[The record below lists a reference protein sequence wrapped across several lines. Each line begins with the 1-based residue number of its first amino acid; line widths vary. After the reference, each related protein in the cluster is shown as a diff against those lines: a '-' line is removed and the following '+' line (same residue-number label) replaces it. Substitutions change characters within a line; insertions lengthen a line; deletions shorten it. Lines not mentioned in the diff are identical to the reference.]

1 MVLSPWRL
9 RQEDRVMSFH
19 VGAAIM
25 AAEMLVRP
33 QAGTIIRV
41 PEDFKSVQAAVDA
54 APPGA
59 EVVLAKGVHAGP
71 VDMRGKAITLRGEWG
86 AEFTSLLGG
95 DGVIRCMSGEGPDTM
110 IEGLTIA
117 GGLGWLCKDG
127 LRRGGGLYIN
137 GASPIIRR
145 CLIVGNE
152 ADRGAGVWLR
162 GGVPLF
168 EDCWF
173 HDNISEQTDGVVCE
187 GVAPKFIRCGF
198 HEDGVQ
204 WTDAPV
210 VSIRT
215 DCESPGGAC
224 CLGSTCVETTLE
236 SCVSANGHWHETIP
250 CSDTICPPACLGD
263 TNADRRVNH
272 TDLLNVLNNWGMCR

>member
-1 MVLSPWRL
+1 
-9 RQEDRVMSFH
+9 MSFYLS
-19 VGAAIM
+19 AAIV
-25 AAEMLVRP
+25 AAAMLVRP
-33 QAGTIIRV
+33 DLQNTIRV
-41 PEDFKSVQAAVDA
+41 PEDYKSVQAAVDA
-54 APPGA
+54 ASPGS
-59 EVVLAKGVHAGP
+59 VVLLAKGVHAGP

-86 AEFTSLLGG
+86 SEYTSLLGG
-95 DGVIRCMSGEGPDTM
+95 DGVIRCMSGEGPGTV
-110 IEGLTIA
+110 IEGITIA
-117 GGLGWLCKDG
+117 GGKG
-127 LRRGGGLYIN
+127 LVCDDDVRRGGGVYID
-137 GASPIIRR
+137 GGSPIIRR
-145 CLIVGNE
+145 CMIVGNE
-152 ADRGAGVWLR
+152 ADRGAGVWIR

-204 WTDAPV
+204 WADAPV

-224 CLGSTCVETTLE
+224 CLGSVCVDTTFE
-236 SCVSANGHWHETIP
+236 ACVAANGHWHETIP
-250 CSDTICPPACLGD
+250 CNPTTCPPPCLGD
-263 TNADRRVNH
+263 TNTDRRVNH